1 MQWLTWAFLIA
12 LAAETL
18 TRLWLGSRQIAA
30 VQAHRDQVPAPF
42 RGQIALADQQ
52 KAADYTTARVRLGRW
67 ATVVEALVKLV
78 LTLGGGLAAVDA
90 VWRHTGLA
98 EPWRGACVA
107 ATVLLL
113 LQLVG
118 LPFSLWRTFGIEARF
133 GFNRV
138 SPRLYA
144 IDLVKQ
150 LLLSALL
157 GGPLLLAT
165 LTLMERGGAGWWVW
179 VWLIWLIWTLALTWA
194 APRFIAPLF
203 NRFSPLTDQSLKER
217 IEILLERCGF
227 AARGGVFVMDG
238 SLRSAHGNAYFTG
251 IGRNKRIVFFDT
263 LLSRIEAP
271 EIEAVLAHELGHF
284 RLHHVRQRLVV
295 SVLLT
300 FGGLALLAWLAR
312 QPGFYSALGVPVP
325 SAAMALLLFVVTVPV
340 FAFFATPIMSWWSR
354 RHERQAD
361 DFAAEHADAGKLA
374 AALVKL
380 FRDNAATLTPD
391 RIHSAFFD
399 SHPPAL
405 ERIGRL
411 SAKVL
416 TAAPPPLLDS
426 SDVALR

>member
-1 MQWLTWAFLIA
+1 MQWMTWLFLA
-12 LAAETL
+12 AVAAETL

-30 VQAHRDQVPAPF
+30 VQAHRNDIPEPF

-52 KAADYTTARVRLGRW
+52 KAADYTIARVRLGRW
-67 ATVVEALVKLV
+67 ATVVEAAVKLV

-90 VWRHTGLA
+90 VWRHTGFD
-98 EPWRGACVA
+98 EPWRGVFVVA
-107 ATVLLL
+107 TLLLL

-144 IDLVKQ
+144 ADLAKQ
-150 LLLSALL
+150 WLLAALL
-157 GGPLLLAT
+157 GGPLLLVT
-165 LTLMERGGAGWWVW
+165 LTLMEHAGAWWWVW
-179 VWLIWLIWTLALTWA
+179 VWMIWLGWTLGLTWA
-194 APRFIAPLF
+194 APKFIAPLF
-203 NRFSPLTDQSLKER
+203 NRFSPLADEALKKRVET
-217 IEILLERCGF
+217 LLERCGF

-263 LLSRIEAP
+263 LLSRIEAA

-284 RLHHVRQRLVV
+284 RLHHVRQRLAA

-300 FGGLALLAWLAR
+300 FAGLALLAWLAR

-325 SAAMALLLFVVTVPV
+325 SAAMALLLFVLIVPV
-340 FAFFATPIMSWWSR
+340 LTFFATPAISWWSR

-380 FRDNAATLTPD
+380 FRDNASTLTPD

-405 ERIGRL
+405 ERIERL
-411 SAKVL
+411 N
-416 TAAPPPLLDS
+416 
-426 SDVALR
+426 ALASP

>member
-12 LAAETL
+12 VAAETV
-18 TRLWLGSRQIAA
+18 TRLWLASRQIAA
-30 VQAHRDQVPAPF
+30 VQAHRDEVPAPF
-42 RGQIALADQQ
+42 RGQVAPADQQ
-52 KAADYTTARVRLGRW
+52 KAADYTAARVRLGRW
-67 ATVVEALVKLV
+67 ATVVEALTKLGF
-78 LTLGGGLAAVDA
+78 TLGGGLAAINA
-90 VWRHTGLA
+90 LWRHSGLA
-98 EPWRGACVA
+98 EPWRGACVVV
-107 ATVLLL
+107 TLMLL
-113 LQLVG
+113 LQLIG
-118 LPFSLWRTFGIEARF
+118 QPFSVWRTFKIEARF

-144 IDLVKQ
+144 VDFLKQ

-165 LTLMERGGAGWWVW
+165 LALMERAGERWWIW
-179 VWLIWLIWTLALTWA
+179 VWLIWLAWTLGLTWA
-194 APRFIAPLF
+194 APKFIAPLF
-203 NRFSPLTDQSLKER
+203 NRFSPLADEALKKRVET
-217 IEILLERCGF
+217 LLERCGF

-284 RLHHVRQRLVV
+284 RLHHVRQRLVA

-300 FGGLALLAWLAR
+300 FGGLGLLAWLAR
-312 QPGFYSALGVPVP
+312 QPGFYSALGVPTP
-325 SAAMALLLFVVTVPV
+325 SAAMALLLFVLTVPV
-340 FAFFATPIMSWWSR
+340 FAFFATPAMSWWSR

-361 DFAAEHADAGKLA
+361 DFAASHADAGNLA

-391 RIHSAFFD
+391 PIHSAFFD

-405 ERIGRL
+405 ERIARL
-411 SAKVL
+411 NAL
-416 TAAPPPLLDS
+416 AP
-426 SDVALR
+426 R

>member
-1 MQWLTWAFLIA
+1 MQWLTWAFCIA
-12 LAAETL
+12 LAAEAL

-30 VQAHRDQVPAPF
+30 VQAHRDEVPGPF
-42 RGQIALADQQ
+42 RGQVALADQQ

-67 ATVVEALVKLV
+67 ATVIEALVKLL

-90 VWRHTGLA
+90 FWRHTGLG
-98 EPWRGACVA
+98 EPWRGACVVA
-107 ATVLLL
+107 SLLLL
-113 LQLVG
+113 LQLAG
-118 LPFSLWRTFGIEARF
+118 LPFALWKTFRIEARF

-144 IDLVKQ
+144 MDLAKQ
-150 LLLSALL
+150 LLLGILL
-157 GGPLLLAT
+157 GGPLLLAM
-165 LTLMERGGAGWWVW
+165 LTLMDHGGTEWWVW
-179 VWLIWLIWTLALTWA
+179 AWLIWLAWTLALTWA

-203 NRFSPLTDQSLKER
+203 NRFSPLTDASLKER
-217 IEILLERCGF
+217 VETLLERCGF

-251 IGRNKRIVFFDT
+251 IGRNRRIVFFDT

-284 RLHHVRQRLVV
+284 RLHHIRQRLVV

-300 FGGLALLAWLAR
+300 LGGLALLAWAAR
-312 QPGFYSALGVPVP
+312 QPGFYGALGVPLP
-325 SAAMALLLFVVTVPV
+325 SAAAALLLFVLTVPV
-340 FAFFATPIMSWWSR
+340 FAFFATPVMSWWSR
-354 RHERQAD
+354 RHEREAD
-361 DFAAEHADAGKLA
+361 DFAAEHADAAKLA

-411 SAKVL
+411 N
-416 TAAPPPLLDS
+416 
-426 SDVALR
+426 ALASP

>member
-1 MQWLTWAFLIA
+1 METEPMPWLTWAFLIA
-12 LAAETL
+12 VAAETL

-30 VQAHRDQVPAPF
+30 VQAHRDQVPEPF

-67 ATVVEALVKLV
+67 ATVVEALVKLA

-90 VWRHTGLA
+90 VWRHTGLD
-98 EPWRGACVA
+98 EPWRGACVV
-107 ATVLLL
+107 ATLVLL

-118 LPFSLWRTFGIEARF
+118 LPFSLWRTFRLEARF

-144 IDLVKQ
+144 VDLAKQ
-150 LLLSALL
+150 LLLSAVL

-165 LTLMERGGAGWWVW
+165 LTLMEHAGAGWWVW
-179 VWLIWLIWTLALTWA
+179 VWLIWLLWTLALTWA

-203 NRFSPLTDQSLKER
+203 NRFSPLTDESLKKRVET
-217 IEILLERCGF
+217 LLDRCGF

-284 RLHHVRQRLVV
+284 RLHHVRQRLAA

-300 FGGLALLAWLAR
+300 FGGLALLAWVAR

-340 FAFFATPIMSWWSR
+340 FAFFATPVMSWWSR

-361 DFAAEHADAGKLA
+361 DFAAEHADAGQLA

-391 RIHSAFFD
+391 RLHSAFFD

-411 SAKVL
+411 N
-416 TAAPPPLLDS
+416 
-426 SDVALR
+426 ALGSVG

>member
-1 MQWLTWAFLIA
+1 MQWLTWIFLVA
-12 LAAETL
+12 LTAETL

-30 VQAHRDQVPAPF
+30 VQAHRNDVPELFREQV
-42 RGQIALADQQ
+42 ALADQQ
-52 KAADYTTARVRLGRW
+52 KAADYTSARVRLGRW
-67 ATVVEALVKLV
+67 ATVYEALIKLA

-90 VWRHTGLA
+90 LWRHSSLS
-98 EPWRGACVA
+98 EPWRGVLTV
-107 ATVLLL
+107 ATVMLL
-113 LQLVG
+113 LQLLG
-118 LPFSLWRTFGIEARF
+118 LPFSLWRTFKIEARF

-144 IDLVKQ
+144 VDFAKQ
-150 LLLSALL
+150 LLLAVLL

-165 LTLMERGGAGWWVW
+165 LTLMERAGTWWWLWVW
-179 VWLIWLIWTLALTWA
+179 VIWLAWTLGLTWA
-194 APRFIAPLF
+194 FPKFIAPFF
-203 NRFSPLTDQSLKER
+203 NRFSPLNDDGLKKRVET
-217 IEILLERCGF
+217 LLERCGF

-263 LLSRIEAP
+263 LLERIEAE

-284 RLHHVRQRLVV
+284 RLHHVRQRLVA
-295 SVLLT
+295 SIAAT

-312 QPGFYSALGVPVP
+312 QADFYTALGVPVP
-325 SAAMALLLFVVTVPV
+325 SAAMALMLFVLVVPV
-340 FAFFATPIMSWWSR
+340 LTFFATPAMSWWSR

-361 DFAAEHADAGKLA
+361 DFAAEHASAGKLA

-380 FRDNAATLTPD
+380 FRDNASTLTPD

-405 ERIGRL
+405 ERIAR
-411 SAKVL
+411 L
-416 TAAPPPLLDS
+416 TAGP
-426 SDVALR
+426 

>member
-1 MQWLTWAFLIA
+1 MDAGTMQWLTLAFLIA

-30 VQAHRDQVPAPF
+30 VQARRDDVPEPF
-42 RGQIALADQQ
+42 RGQITLADQQ

-67 ATVVEALVKLV
+67 AAMVEALVKLI
-78 LTLGGGLAAVDA
+78 LTLGGGLAWVDEL
-90 VWRHTGLA
+90 WRRTSLA
-98 EPWRGACVA
+98 EPWRGALVVG
-107 ATVLLL
+107 TLLLL

-118 LPFSLWRTFGIEARF
+118 LPFSLWRTFKIEARF
-133 GFNRV
+133 GFNRI

-144 IDLVKQ
+144 MDFAKQ

-165 LTLMERGGAGWWVW
+165 LALMEHAGAWWWVW
-179 VWLIWLIWTLALTWA
+179 AWAIWLVWTLGVTWA
-194 APRFIAPLF
+194 YPEFIAPFF
-203 NRFSPLTDQSLKER
+203 NRFSPLADEALKKRVES
-217 IEILLERCGF
+217 LLERCGF
-227 AARGGVFVMDG
+227 TARGGVFVMDG

-263 LLSRIEAP
+263 LLARIEP
-271 EIEAVLAHELGHF
+271 VEIEAVLAHELGHF
-284 RLHHVRQRLVV
+284 RLHHVRQRLAA

-300 FGGLALLAWLAR
+300 FGGLALLAWMAL
-312 QPGFYSALGVPVP
+312 QPGFYVALGVPVP
-325 SAAMALLLFVVTVPV
+325 SAAMALMLFALVVPV
-340 FAFFATPIMSWWSR
+340 FTFFATPAMSWWSR

-361 DFAAEHADAGKLA
+361 DFAAEHADAGHLA

-380 FRDNAATLTPD
+380 FRDNASTLTPD
-391 RIHSAFFD
+391 HIHSAFFD

-411 SAKVL
+411 KG
-416 TAAPPPLLDS
+416 T
-426 SDVALR
+426 

>member
-1 MQWLTWAFLIA
+1 MKTDSLQWLTWAFVFA
-12 LAAETL
+12 VAAETL

-30 VQAHRDQVPAPF
+30 VQAHRDEVPEPF

-78 LTLGGGLAAVDA
+78 LTLGGGLAAIDA
-90 VWRHTGLA
+90 VWRQTGID
-98 EPWRGACVA
+98 EPWRGACVV
-107 ATVLLL
+107 ATVMLL
-113 LQLVG
+113 LQLIG
-118 LPFSLWRTFGIEARF
+118 LPFSLWRTFRIEARF

-144 IDLVKQ
+144 VDLVKQ
-150 LLLSALL
+150 LLLAALL

-165 LTLMERGGAGWWVW
+165 LALMERAGARWWLW
-179 VWLIWLIWTLALTWA
+179 VWLIWLAWTLVLTWA

-203 NRFSPLTDQSLKER
+203 NRFSPLTDESLKKRVET
-217 IEILLERCGF
+217 LLERCGF

-284 RLHHVRQRLVV
+284 RLHHVRQRLVA

-300 FGGLALLAWLAR
+300 FGGLALLAWLAQR
-312 QPGFYSALGVPVP
+312 PGFYSALGVPMP
-325 SAAMALLLFVVTVPV
+325 SAEMALLLFIVAVPV
-340 FAFFATPIMSWWSR
+340 FAFFATPVLSWWSR
-354 RHERQAD
+354 RHEREAD

-391 RIHSAFFD
+391 RLHSAFFD

-411 SAKVL
+411 NATS
-416 TAAPPPLLDS
+416 
-426 SDVALR
+426 R

>member
-1 MQWLTWAFLIA
+1 MQWMTWLFLA
-12 LAAETL
+12 AVAAETL

-30 VQAHRDQVPAPF
+30 VQAHRNDIPEPF

-52 KAADYTTARVRLGRW
+52 KAADYTIARVRLGRW
-67 ATVVEALVKLV
+67 ATVVEAAVKLV

-90 VWRHTGLA
+90 VWRHTGFD
-98 EPWRGACVA
+98 EPWRGVFVVA
-107 ATVLLL
+107 TLLLL

-144 IDLVKQ
+144 ADLAKQ
-150 LLLSALL
+150 WLLAALL
-157 GGPLLLAT
+157 GGPLLLVT
-165 LTLMERGGAGWWVW
+165 LTLMEHAGAWWWVW
-179 VWLIWLIWTLALTWA
+179 VWMIWLGWTLGLTWA
-194 APRFIAPLF
+194 APKFIAPLF
-203 NRFSPLTDQSLKER
+203 NRFSPLADEALKKRVET
-217 IEILLERCGF
+217 LLERCGF
-227 AARGGVFVMDG
+227 AAHGGVFVMDG

-263 LLSRIEAP
+263 LLSRIEAA

-284 RLHHVRQRLVV
+284 RLHHVRQRLAA

-300 FGGLALLAWLAR
+300 FAGLALLAWLAR

-325 SAAMALLLFVVTVPV
+325 SAAMALLLFVLIVPV
-340 FAFFATPIMSWWSR
+340 LTFFATPAISWWSR

-380 FRDNAATLTPD
+380 FRDNASTLTPD

-405 ERIGRL
+405 ERIERL
-411 SAKVL
+411 N
-416 TAAPPPLLDS
+416 
-426 SDVALR
+426 ALASP

>member
-1 MQWLTWAFLIA
+1 MDTMRWLTWAFLIA
-12 LAAETL
+12 VAAETL

-30 VQAHRDQVPAPF
+30 VQAHRDEVPAPF
-42 RGQIALADQQ
+42 RGQVAPADQQ
-52 KAADYTTARVRLGRW
+52 KAADYTAARVRLGRW
-67 ATVVEALVKLV
+67 ATVVEALAKLGF
-78 LTLGGGLAAVDA
+78 TLGGGLAAIDA
-90 VWRHTGLA
+90 LWRHSGFA
-98 EPWRGACVA
+98 EPWRGACVV
-107 ATVLLL
+107 ATLMLL
-113 LQLVG
+113 LQLIG
-118 LPFSLWRTFGIEARF
+118 QPFSLWRTFKIEARF

-144 IDLVKQ
+144 ADFLKQ

-165 LTLMERGGAGWWVW
+165 LALMEGAGERWWIW
-179 VWLIWLIWTLALTWA
+179 VWLIWLAWTLGLTWA
-194 APRFIAPLF
+194 APKFIAPLF
-203 NRFSPLTDQSLKER
+203 NRFSPLADEALKKRVET
-217 IEILLERCGF
+217 LLERCGF

-284 RLHHVRQRLVV
+284 RLHHVRQRLVA

-325 SAAMALLLFVVTVPV
+325 SAATALLLFILTVPV
-340 FAFFATPIMSWWSR
+340 FAFFATPVMSWWSR

-361 DFAAEHADAGKLA
+361 DFAAGHADAGNLA

-391 RIHSAFFD
+391 PIHSAFFD

-405 ERIGRL
+405 ERIARL
-411 SAKVL
+411 NAL
-416 TAAPPPLLDS
+416 APH
-426 SDVALR
+426 

>member
-1 MQWLTWAFLIA
+1 MQWLTWGFVAAIG
-12 LAAETL
+12 AETL

-30 VQAHRDQVPAPF
+30 VQAHRDQVPEPF
-42 RGQIALADQQ
+42 RGQITLADQQ
-52 KAADYTTARVRLGRW
+52 KAADYTAARVRLGRW
-67 ATVVEALVKLV
+67 VTVVEALVKLA

-90 VWRHTGLA
+90 VWRQTGID
-98 EPWRGACVA
+98 EPWRGACVVA
-107 ATVLLL
+107 SVLLL
-113 LQLVG
+113 LQLAG
-118 LPFSLWRTFGIEARF
+118 LPFSLWRTFRVEARF

-144 IDLVKQ
+144 VDLIKQ
-150 LLLSALL
+150 LLLTVLL

-165 LTLMERGGAGWWVW
+165 LTLMERAGTRWWLW
-179 VWLIWLIWTLALTWA
+179 VWLIWLAWTVVLTWA
-194 APRFIAPLF
+194 APKFIAPLF
-203 NRFSPLTDQSLKER
+203 NRFSPLTDESLKKRVET
-217 IEILLERCGF
+217 LLERCGF

-284 RLHHVRQRLVV
+284 RLHHVRQRLVA

-312 QPGFYSALGVPVP
+312 QPGFYGALGVPTP
-325 SAAMALLLFVVTVPV
+325 SAAMALLLFIVAIPV
-340 FAFFATPIMSWWSR
+340 FAFFLTPLMSWWSR
-354 RHERQAD
+354 RHEREAD
-361 DFAAEHADAGKLA
+361 DFAAEHADAAKLA

-391 RIHSAFFD
+391 RLHSAFFD

-411 SAKVL
+411 SS
-416 TAAPPPLLDS
+416 AARTL
-426 SDVALR
+426 

>member
-1 MQWLTWAFLIA
+1 MQWLTWAFLAA

-18 TRLWLGSRQIAA
+18 TRLWLGTRQIAA
-30 VQAHRDQVPAPF
+30 VRAHRNEVPEPF
-42 RGQIALADQQ
+42 RGQVAPADQQ
-52 KAADYTTARVRLGRW
+52 KAADYTIARVALGRW
-67 ATVVEALVKLV
+67 ATVVEAIVKLV

-90 VWRHTGLA
+90 IWRGTGLG
-98 EPWRGACVA
+98 EPWRGVLVVA
-107 ATVLLL
+107 SLLVL

-118 LPFSLWRTFGIEARF
+118 LPFSLWRTFRIEAGF

-144 IDLVKQ
+144 VDLAKQ
-150 LLLSALL
+150 LFLAAVL

-165 LTLMERGGAGWWVW
+165 LALMERAGAWWWVW
-179 VWLIWLIWTLALTWA
+179 VWLIWLVWTLGLTWA
-194 APRFIAPLF
+194 APKFIAPFF
-203 NRFSPLTDQSLKER
+203 NRFSPLTDEALKKRVET
-217 IEILLERCGF
+217 LLERCGF

-263 LLSRIEAP
+263 LLARIEAA

-284 RLHHVRQRLVV
+284 RLHHVRQRLAA

-300 FGGLALLAWLAR
+300 FAGLALLAWLAQ
-312 QPGFYSALGVPVP
+312 QPGFYGALGVPVP
-325 SAAMALLLFVVTVPV
+325 SAAMALLLFVLTVPV
-340 FAFFATPIMSWWSR
+340 FTFFATPAMSWWSR
-354 RHERQAD
+354 RHEREAD
-361 DFAAEHADAGKLA
+361 DFAAEYADAGKLA

-391 RIHSAFFD
+391 RIHSAFYD

-411 SAKVL
+411 K
-416 TAAPPPLLDS
+416 
-426 SDVALR
+426 ALASL

>member
-1 MQWLTWAFLIA
+1 MQWLTWAFLA
-12 LAAETL
+12 AVAAETL

-30 VQAHRDQVPAPF
+30 VQAHRDRVPEPF
-42 RGQIALADQQ
+42 RGQITLADQQ

-67 ATVVEALVKLV
+67 ATVVEALVKLA
-78 LTLGGGLAAVDA
+78 LTLGGVLAAVDA
-90 VWRHTGLA
+90 VWRQTGID
-98 EPWRGACVA
+98 EPWRGACVVA
-107 ATVLLL
+107 SVLLL

-118 LPFSLWRTFGIEARF
+118 LPFSLWRTFRIEARF

-144 IDLVKQ
+144 VDLIKQ
-150 LLLSALL
+150 LLLTVLL

-165 LTLMERGGAGWWVW
+165 LVLMERAGTRWWLW
-179 VWLIWLIWTLALTWA
+179 VWLIWLGWTVVLTWA
-194 APRFIAPLF
+194 APKFIAPLF
-203 NRFSPLTDQSLKER
+203 NRFSPLTDESLKKRVET
-217 IEILLERCGF
+217 LLERCGF

-284 RLHHVRQRLVV
+284 RLHHVRQRLAA

-312 QPGFYSALGVPVP
+312 QPEFYSALGVPAP
-325 SAAMALLLFVVTVPV
+325 SAAMALLLFIVAIPV
-340 FAFFATPIMSWWSR
+340 FAFFSTPLMSWWSR
-354 RHERQAD
+354 RHEREAD
-361 DFAAEHADAGKLA
+361 DFAAEHADAAKLA

-391 RIHSAFFD
+391 RLHSAFFD

-411 SAKVL
+411 N
-416 TAAPPPLLDS
+416 TAAR
-426 SDVALR
+426 AL